1 MSYQIKIPSCIFGGA
16 GSIENVK
23 AVIEKENAKKVIIF
37 TDKGIR
43 STGLLD
49 LLTDILEENKTEY
62 QVFDDLACEPSYQD
76 VEKVMKEVENTSGD
90 LIIAIGGGSVMDAA
104 KLCCVL
110 KDADYT
116 IKDLL
121 NDPMLAK
128 KQIKTVMIP
137 TTCGTGSEA
146 TCNAIVAV
154 PEEQSKKGIVNDS
167 MIPDYVV
174 LDSNMIRKLPKSIV
188 AATGVDALAHVVE
201 CFTSKKATPF
211 SDTYAAAGAK
221 LIFHN
226 IREAIRSTGLL
237 DLLTD
242 ILEENK
248 TEYQVFDDLACEPS
262 YQDVEKVMKE
272 VENTSGDLIIAI
284 GGGSVMDAAKL
295 CCVLKDADYT
305 IKDLLNDPMLAKK
318 QIKTVMIPTTC
329 GTGSEATC
337 NAIVAVP
344 EEQSKKGI
352 VNDSMIPDYVVLD
365 SNMIRK
371 LPKSIVA
378 ATGVDA
384 LAHVVECFTSKKATP
399 FSDTYAA
406 AGAKLI
412 FHNIRE
418 AYNNPDNMEA
428 KSNMMTGAFY
438 GGVAITGSGTTAVHA
453 LSYPLGGK
461 YHIAHGVSNAILFA
475 HVMEFN
481 KDACSKR
488 LAILCDAV
496 YPELAGKSEDEKA
509 QYMIDQIA
517 DIVKVTNI
525 PTDLKEFGVKPEDLD
540 FLVDAGSKQQ
550 RLLVNNMKELS
561 LDDIRNI
568 YLKVL
573 K

>member
-1 MSYQIKIPSCIFGGA
+1 
-16 GSIENVK
+16 
-23 AVIEKENAKKVIIF
+23 
-37 TDKGIR
+37 
-43 STGLLD
+43 
-49 LLTDILEENKTEY
+49 
-62 QVFDDLACEPSYQD
+62 
-76 VEKVMKEVENTSGD
+76 
-90 LIIAIGGGSVMDAA
+90 MDAA

-188 AATGVDALAHVVE
+188 AATGVDALA
-201 CFTSKKATPF
+201 
-211 SDTYAAAGAK
+211 
-221 LIFHN
+221 N
-226 IREAIRSTGLL
+226 
-237 DLLTD
+237 
-242 ILEENK
+242 
-248 TEYQVFDDLACEPS
+248 
-262 YQDVEKVMKE
+262 
-272 VENTSGDLIIAI
+272 
-284 GGGSVMDAAKL
+284 
-295 CCVLKDADYT
+295 
-305 IKDLLNDPMLAKK
+305 
-318 QIKTVMIPTTC
+318 
-329 GTGSEATC
+329 
-337 NAIVAVP
+337 
-344 EEQSKKGI
+344 
-352 VNDSMIPDYVVLD
+352 
-365 SNMIRK
+365 
-371 LPKSIVA
+371 
-378 ATGVDA
+378 
-384 LAHVVECFTSKKATP
+384 VVECFTSKKATP

-461 YHIAHGVSNAILFA
+461 YHIAHGVSTAILFA

>member
-1 MSYQIKIPSCIFGGA
+1 
-16 GSIENVK
+16 
-23 AVIEKENAKKVIIF
+23 
-37 TDKGIR
+37 
-43 STGLLD
+43 
-49 LLTDILEENKTEY
+49 
-62 QVFDDLACEPSYQD
+62 
-76 VEKVMKEVENTSGD
+76 
-90 LIIAIGGGSVMDAA
+90 
-104 KLCCVL
+104 
-110 KDADYT
+110 
-116 IKDLL
+116 
-121 NDPMLAK
+121 
-128 KQIKTVMIP
+128 
-137 TTCGTGSEA
+137 
-146 TCNAIVAV
+146 
-154 PEEQSKKGIVNDS
+154 
-167 MIPDYVV
+167 
-174 LDSNMIRKLPKSIV
+174 
-188 AATGVDALAHVVE
+188 
-201 CFTSKKATPF
+201 
-211 SDTYAAAGAK
+211 
-221 LIFHN
+221 
-226 IREAIRSTGLL
+226 
-237 DLLTD
+237 
-242 ILEENK
+242 
-248 TEYQVFDDLACEPS
+248 
-262 YQDVEKVMKE
+262 
-272 VENTSGDLIIAI
+272 
-284 GGGSVMDAAKL
+284 
-295 CCVLKDADYT
+295 
-305 IKDLLNDPMLAKK
+305 
-318 QIKTVMIPTTC
+318 
-329 GTGSEATC
+329 
-337 NAIVAVP
+337 
-344 EEQSKKGI
+344 
-352 VNDSMIPDYVVLD
+352 MIPDYVVLD

-481 KDACSKR
+481 KDACSRR

-496 YPELAGKSEDEKA
+496 YPEHAGKSEDEKA

-561 LDDIRNI
+561 LDDIRSI